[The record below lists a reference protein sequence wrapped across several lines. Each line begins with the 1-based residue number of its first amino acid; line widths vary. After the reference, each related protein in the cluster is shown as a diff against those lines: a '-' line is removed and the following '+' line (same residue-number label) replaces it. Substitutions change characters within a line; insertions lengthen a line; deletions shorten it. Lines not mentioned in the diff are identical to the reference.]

1 MPTRSVT
8 LQSDRSE
15 HDRHRTWASLH
26 ADGGLTIEGQDLGSG
41 VEEFWG
47 AGNTEYE
54 WAESIQSQDVAK
66 LVTALGHSDDV
77 LEALAKRFSDD
88 PYFRLQRFLDEHGIP
103 HKFWSRIGD

>member
-66 LVTALGHSDDV
+66 LVTSSPSTSTTGRRDLPTTRRWLPPRQV
-77 LEALAKRFSDD
+77 E
-88 PYFRLQRFLDEHGIP
+88 
-103 HKFWSRIGD
+103 RI